1 MIITKILDGINNL
14 DEAIKISND
23 CLIAGDPIA
32 FPTETV
38 YGIGAMIFNE
48 NSIKKVFDIKN
59 RNIGNPLSAHISSLD
74 DVSYLCDDIST
85 DFWNIAEK
93 FLPGPLSIILK
104 RNNSVSDIVTGNIQ
118 SLNIRM
124 PDNIVFQELS
134 KSIGQPIAA
143 TSANLSGR
151 PSPNSAAAV
160 YEDLNGRIKY
170 ILDGGKCKYSI
181 ESTVISMVGNETI
194 LIRPGVIDQTEIEKV
209 LGKKILS
216 SDKNLVRV
224 NSSNQSA
231 VQNINYKIYWTDSI
245 DEIKSYLS
253 SESKQILLLI
263 SQENIEKIDHKYKII
278 LRAESLFES
287 MRYAEK
293 NNFDEVI
300 VLFDNF
306 VKNLEIIKH
315 RLKFAVKL
323 K

>member
-1 MIITKILDGINNL
+1 MDNVIIDAEVILPISEAVSGLLKGIPAAN
-14 DEAIKISND
+14 
-23 CLIAGDPIA
+23 
-32 FPTETV
+32 
-38 YGIGAMIFNE
+38 GIIVA
-48 NSIKKVFDIKN
+48 K
-59 RNIGNPLSAHISSLD
+59 SL
-74 DVSYLCDDIST
+74 
-85 DFWNIAEK
+85 
-93 FLPGPLSIILK
+93 
-104 RNNSVSDIVTGNIQ
+104 
-118 SLNIRM
+118 
-124 PDNIVFQELS
+124 
-134 KSIGQPIAA
+134 GQPIAA
-143 TSANLSGR
+143 ASANLSGR
-151 PSPNSAAAV
+151 PSPNSASAV

-170 ILDGGKCKYSI
+170 ILDGGKCRYSI

-231 VQNINYKIYWTDSI
+231 VHNINYKIYWTDSI
-245 DEIKSYLS
+245 DEIKSYLG
-253 SESKQILLLI
+253 EKNKQILLLI
-263 SQENIEKIDHKYKII
+263 SQKNIEKIDHNHKII

-306 VKNLEIIKH
+306 VNNLEIIKH